1 MIKVILDLLLINFSF
16 VLAYYFRFKILMFYA
31 PTSIPVFGQYLSSLV
46 FISLVWLAV
55 FRLVG
60 LYDQKKFTALIDELA
75 LLLWGV
81 IASSLVLVGL
91 LYLSR
96 GLWFSRLVLANV
108 WWIAF
113 LLLAANRIFLVYV
126 RRWLYTRGLGLKKT
140 IVLGAGQMGE
150 TMTRKMISDKGL
162 GYQVIGF
169 LDDDPAKIGQKIG
182 GVPVLGPLRS
192 VKEIARE
199 GKLDHVVIASAK
211 IPAETTLDIITDC
224 ERFGLEF
231 KIVPGILEIIASRVD
246 ADELGGIPILTVS
259 EIRLKSFNAVIK
271 RTTDLILSFL
281 AILVLSPIYLV
292 FSLLI
297 KATSPGPVLYCQER
311 VGRDGETFKMFKFRS
326 MIDKAD
332 EKITELKGHSEVGD
346 VLFKMKNDPRITP
359 LGRFMRRY
367 SIDEFP
373 QFFNVFLG
381 SMSIVGPRPPLPR
394 EVVKYNAWHNK
405 RLRVRPGITGPWQ
418 VQGRSQLPFEDMVR
432 LDIYYIENWSL
443 WLDFKLLCLTIPVV
457 LTGKGAY

>member
-1 MIKVILDLLLINFSF
+1 MIKVLIDLLLINLSF
-16 VLAYYFRFKILMFYA
+16 ILAYYFRFKVLMFIA
-31 PTSIPVFGQYLSSLV
+31 PSAIPVFGQYLSSLI

-91 LYLSR
+91 LFLSR

-113 LLLAANRIFLVYV
+113 LLLAANRIFLVYG
-126 RRWLYTRGLGLKKT
+126 RRFLYTRGIGLKKT

-150 TMTRKMISDKGL
+150 IMARKMIADKGL
-162 GYQVIGF
+162 GYQVIGI
-169 LDDDPAKIGQKIG
+169 LDDDPAKIGRKVEGI
-182 GVPVLGPLRS
+182 PVLGPLLD
-192 VKEIARE
+192 VKRIALER
-199 GKLDHVVIASAK
+199 KIDHVVIASAK
-211 IPAETTLDIITDC
+211 IPAETTLDIITEC

-259 EIRLKSFNAVIK
+259 EIRLKSFNAVLK
-271 RTTDLILSFL
+271 RSVDLALSTL
-281 AILVLSPIYLV
+281 AIIVLLPIYLL

-297 KATSPGPVLYCQER
+297 KASSPGPVFYCQER
-311 VGRDGETFKMFKFRS
+311 VGRDGQPFRMFKFRS
-326 MIDKAD
+326 MVDKAD
-332 EKITELKGHSEVGD
+332 EKISELKERSEVGD

-367 SIDEFP
+367 SIDELP

-381 SMSIVGPRPPLPR
+381 TMSIVGPRPPLPR
-394 EVVKYNAWHNK
+394 EVARYNAWHNK

-418 VQGRSQLPFEDMVR
+418 VQGRSKLPFEDMVR

-443 WLDFKLLCLTIPVV
+443 WLDFKLLCLTVPVV